1 MNFASYRQLLSL
13 GPVRRLLVIAMIAR
27 IPHAAAGVLLT
38 LHVVQTLHLSY
49 AAAGTV
55 AAAITI
61 GMALGAPWRGRQVD
75 VLGLRRALIPS
86 VIAEVAVWS
95 VAPFLNYQLL
105 VVAAVIGGLFAVP
118 IFSVVR
124 QALGV
129 MVPPEQRRTA
139 YALDSMGAE
148 ITFMVGPAA
157 GVVLATTIHTVVGLV
172 IIGVA
177 SALAGL
183 LLMWTNPPTRSGQ
196 RGAWTGPAA
205 AVGPAPSESGLEVAV
220 GTLQPSGSRLGSFWG
235 RTRGNLAWVNLAVLA
250 VLGASLGAGLVLSGT
265 DVGMVALLRAND
277 QVGELGVVFFF
288 WCGASLLG
296 GLVYGSLKRSINP
309 LWLLGAMA
317 LLTIPMGFADN
328 AWTLGLLSIPPGLLC
343 APVLTSSAEHIADL
357 VDERRRG
364 EAMGWYGSSMT
375 MGSAMGAP
383 FAGAMID
390 QVGPWAGFVVIGLIA
405 AVLAIAGLGIQY
417 RRRRQLARR
426 QLAGIVAEPSGVPA
440 APSYGQLQG
449 EPDAGWQ
456 PDAP

>member
-1 MNFASYRQLLSL
+1 VDFASYRQLLAL
-13 GPVRRLLVIAMIAR
+13 APVRRLLLIAMIAR

-38 LHVVQTLHLSY
+38 LHVVATLHLSY
-49 AAAGTV
+49 AAAGSV
-55 AAAITI
+55 AAAITV

-75 VLGLRRALIPS
+75 ILGLRRALIPS
-86 VIAEVAVWS
+86 VIAEVAVWT

-129 MVPPEQRRTA
+129 MVPAGQRRTA

-157 GVVLATTIHTVVGLV
+157 GVVLATTLHTAAGLV

-196 RGAWTGPAA
+196 RGAWAEPVEAAGAPAPGRFEA
-205 AVGPAPSESGLEVAV
+205 AVGALDPPAG
-220 GTLQPSGSRLGSFWG
+220 RLGRAWG
-235 RTRGNLAWVNLAVLA
+235 STRSNLAWVNLAVLA

-265 DVGMVALLRAND
+265 DVGMVAVLRARE
-277 QVGELGVVFFF
+277 QVGELGIVFFF
-288 WCGASLLG
+288 WCGASLVG
-296 GLVYGSLKRSINP
+296 GLVYGSLRRSINP

-317 LLTIPMGFADN
+317 LLTIPMGFATN
-328 AWTLGLLSIPPGLLC
+328 AWTLGLLSILPGLLC

-357 VDERRRG
+357 VEERRRG

-390 QVGPWAGFVVIGLIA
+390 EVGPWAGFVII
-405 AVLAIAGLGIQY
+405 
-417 RRRRQLARR
+417 
-426 QLAGIVAEPSGVPA
+426 GIVAGILAVAGLAVQRSRRRNAAGAPA
-440 APSYGQLQG
+440 GRGEDGTIPGAPGSAVDGLLG
-449 EPDAGWQ
+449 EPDAV
-456 PDAP
+456 

>member
-1 MNFASYRQLLSL
+1 MNFASYRQILSL
-13 GPVRRLLVIAMIAR
+13 TPVRRLLIIAMIAR

-38 LHVVQTLHLSY
+38 LHVVQSMHLSY
-49 AAAGTV
+49 TAAGGV

-61 GMALGAPWRGRQVD
+61 GMAVGAPWRGRQVD
-75 VLGLRRALIPS
+75 IYGLRRALIPS
-86 VIAEVAVWS
+86 VIAEVSVWS

-129 MVPPEQRRTA
+129 MVPQEQRRTA

-148 ITFMVGPAA
+148 ITFMIGPAA
-157 GVVLATTIHTVVGLV
+157 GVMLATTIHTYVGLI
-172 IIGVA
+172 IIGVS

-196 RGAWTGPAA
+196 KGAHAENSMSSAAPAGA
-205 AVGPAPSESGLEVAV
+205 TKVLDGGTHVSANRVG
-220 GTLQPSGSRLGSFWG
+220 RFWG
-235 RTRGNLAWVNLAVLA
+235 RTRNNLSWVNLAVLA

-265 DVGMVALLRAND
+265 DVGMVAVLRFND
-277 QVGELGVVFFF
+277 QVGELGIVFFF

-309 LWLLGAMA
+309 LWLLGVMA
-317 LLTIPMGFADN
+317 LLTIPMGFATN
-328 AWTLGLLSIPPGLLC
+328 AWTLGLLSILPGLLC

-357 VDERRRG
+357 VEERRRG

-375 MGSAMGAP
+375 IGSAMGAP

-390 QVGPWAGFVVIGLIA
+390 NVGPWAGFVIIG
-405 AVLAIAGLGIQY
+405 VIAGALATAGLVTQRAIRNRKFSASPDGIDDLLGD
-417 RRRRQLARR
+417 
-426 QLAGIVAEPSGVPA
+426 
-440 APSYGQLQG
+440 
-449 EPDAGWQ
+449 PD
-456 PDAP
+456 PV

>member
-13 GPVRRLLVIAMIAR
+13 APVRRLLIIAMIAR

-38 LHVVQTLHLSY
+38 LHVVQTLKLSY
-49 AAAGTV
+49 TAAGGV

-61 GMALGAPWRGRQVD
+61 GMAVGAPWRGRQVD
-75 VLGLRRALIPS
+75 IHGLRRALIPS
-86 VIAEVAVWS
+86 VIAEVTVWS

-129 MVPPEQRRTA
+129 MVPAEQRRTA

-148 ITFMVGPAA
+148 ITFMIGPAA
-157 GVVLATTIHTVVGLV
+157 GVMLATTIHTYVGLI
-172 IIGVA
+172 IIGVS

-183 LLMWTNPPTRSGQ
+183 LLMLTNPPTRTGQKGAYVLTAESLTAETSTLKISSGATHASA
-196 RGAWTGPAA
+196 G
-205 AVGPAPSESGLEVAV
+205 
-220 GTLQPSGSRLGSFWG
+220 RLGRFWG
-235 RTRGNLAWVNLAVLA
+235 RTRNNLSWVNLAVLA

-265 DVGMVALLRAND
+265 DVGMVAVLRFND
-277 QVGELGVVFFF
+277 QVGELGIVFFF

-296 GLVYGSLKRSINP
+296 GLIYGSLKRSINP

-317 LLTIPMGFADN
+317 VLTIPMGFATN
-328 AWTLGLLSIPPGLLC
+328 AWTLGLLSILPGLLC

-357 VDERRRG
+357 VEERRRG

-375 MGSAMGAP
+375 IGSAMGAP

-390 QVGPWAGFVVIGLIA
+390 RIGPWAGFVIIGVIAG
-405 AVLAIAGLGIQY
+405 VLAIAGLLAQRAI
-417 RRRRQLARR
+417 RRRKA
-426 QLAGIVAEPSGVPA
+426 SGVA
-440 APSYGQLQG
+440 ADFDDLLGD
-449 EPDAGWQ
+449 PD
-456 PDAP
+456 PV

>member
-1 MNFASYRQLLSL
+1 MVDHLREEEHVNFDGYRTLLSL
-13 GPVRRLLVIAMIAR
+13 APVRRLLIIAMVAR

-49 AAAGTV
+49 AAAGSV
-55 AAAITI
+55 AAAITV

-75 VLGLRRALIPS
+75 RLGLRRALIPS
-86 VIAEVAVWS
+86 VVAETAVWS
-95 VAPFLNYQLL
+95 VAPFLNYPLL
-105 VVAAVIGGLFAVP
+105 VVAAITGGLFAVP

-129 MVPPEQRRTA
+129 MVPAEQRRTA

-157 GVVLATTIHTVVGLV
+157 GVVLATTIHTAMGLV
-172 IIGVA
+172 IIGISA
-177 SALAGL
+177 ALAGL

-196 RGAWTGPAA
+196 KGAWAGTADVVVPAA
-205 AVGPAPSESGLEVAV
+205 GTLEVAI
-220 GTLQPSGSRLGSFWG
+220 GALRPAAGRLGRFWG
-235 RTRGNLAWVNLAVLA
+235 RARSSLAWVNLAVLA

-265 DVGMVALLRAND
+265 DVGMVALLRAGD
-277 QVGELGVVFFF
+277 HVGELGLVFFF

-296 GLVYGSLKRSINP
+296 GLVYGSLRRSINP

-317 LLTIPMGFADN
+317 LLTIPMGFAGD
-328 AWTLGLLSIPPGLLC
+328 AWMLGLLSIPPGFLC

-357 VDERRRG
+357 VEERRRG

-375 MGSAMGAP
+375 IGSAMGAP

-390 QVGPWAGFVVIGLIA
+390 KIGPWAGFVIIGIIA
-405 AVLAIAGLGIQY
+405 GVLAVAGL
-417 RRRRQLARR
+417 
-426 QLAGIVAEPSGVPA
+426 VALRILRSRAERGA
-440 APSYGQLQG
+440 ALVADGLDGLLG
-449 EPDAGWQ
+449 EPDLA
-456 PDAP
+456 